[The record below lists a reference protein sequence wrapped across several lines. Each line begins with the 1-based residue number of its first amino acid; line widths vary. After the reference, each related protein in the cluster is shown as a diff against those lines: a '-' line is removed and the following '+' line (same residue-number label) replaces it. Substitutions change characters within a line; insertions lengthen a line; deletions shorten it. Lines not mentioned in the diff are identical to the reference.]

1 MPDLIIFDLDGTLID
16 SLEDLADSMNTV
28 LARAGL
34 PVHPVDAYRHFVGDG
49 IANLA
54 RRALPAD
61 HRGEAEVLRFRDE
74 LREEY
79 DRRWLDKTRPYP
91 GVPDMLAGLRARGTP
106 VAVLSN
112 KLHHAT
118 EHVVRVLFPDY
129 PFASV
134 RGSFPDIP
142 LKPDP
147 AGARWISQH
156 LGIAPDRTLY
166 VGDTDTDMKTGLAAG
181 FSVAGVAW
189 GFRPVRELLENGA
202 QRILNHP
209 SDLLGPD

>member
-1 MPDLIIFDLDGTLID
+1 MPKLIIFDLDGTLID
-16 SLEDLADSMNTV
+16 SLEDLADAMNAV

-34 PVHPVDAYRHFVGDG
+34 PTHPVDAYRHFVGDG

-54 RRALPAD
+54 RRALPTE
-61 HRGEAEVLRFRDE
+61 HRVEEEVSRFRDL

-91 GVPDMLAGLRARGTP
+91 GIPEMLESLRARGTP

-129 PFASV
+129 PFAVV

-156 LGIAPDRTLY
+156 LGIAPGQTLY

-181 FSVAGVAW
+181 FTAVGVAW
-189 GFRPVRELLENGA
+189 GFRPVRELEENGA
-202 QRILNHP
+202 QRILHHP
-209 SDLLGPD
+209 SDLLTLL